1 MMNISIA
8 RCFSIFFIS
17 LVLMFMGSGSAISED
32 SKMKTQLILLGTG
45 TPNADPDRSGP
56 SLAIV
61 VGDNS
66 YIVDFGPGV
75 VRRAASLSKNR
86 GGSFEALNPENLKI
100 AFLTHLH
107 SDHTAGY
114 ADLILTPWVLGRS
127 EPLRVFG
134 PKGLKR
140 MTENIIEAYSEDVSY
155 RIQGLEPANENGWKV
170 RTEEIEEGLIYSDD
184 RIQVT
189 AFKINHGTWKEAFGY
204 SFVTADKTIVVSGD
218 TAPSE
223 KLIEMTRGADI
234 LVHEVY
240 SQAGFDQRT
249 EVWKKYHASHHTS
262 TFELGEIAKKS
273 KPGLL
278 VLHHILFWGSTE
290 DELLDEISQVYDGLV
305 SVGSDMMIYE

>member
-1 MMNISIA
+1 MTVRIIHPLY
-8 RCFSIFFIS
+8 IIFIS
-17 LVLMFMGSGSAISED
+17 LVLMFVGSDYVKSQSEI
-32 SKMKTQLILLGTG
+32 TQTKLILLGTG

-66 YIVDFGPGV
+66 YIVDFGPGM
-75 VRRAASLSKNR
+75 VRRASTLSKQW
-86 GGSFEALNPENLKI
+86 GGKIEALNANNLKL

-114 ADLILTPWVLGRS
+114 ADLILTPWVLGRNI
-127 EPLRVFG
+127 PLEVYG
-134 PKGLKR
+134 PKGLTQ
-140 MTENIIEAYSEDVSY
+140 MTEDLLEAYRSDISY
-155 RIQGLEPANENGWKV
+155 RLDGLEPANALGWQVKTHEI
-170 RTEEIEEGLIYSDD
+170 TEGVVFQDNLIE
-184 RIQVT
+184 VT
-189 AFKINHGTWKEAFGY
+189 AFKINHGSWDNAFGY
-204 SFVTADKTIVVSGD
+204 RFVTPDKTIVISGD
-218 TAPSE
+218 TRPSQN
-223 KLIEMTRGADI
+223 LIRYSEGADI

-240 SQAGFDQRT
+240 SQAGFDKKT

>member
-1 MMNISIA
+1 MFIA
-8 RCFSIFFIS
+8 SDS
-17 LVLMFMGSGSAISED
+17 VKSQSGETQ
-32 SKMKTQLILLGTG
+32 TQLILLGTG
-45 TPNADPDRSGP
+45 TPNADPERSGP

-61 VGDNS
+61 VGSNS

-75 VRRAASLSKNR
+75 VRRASALSKQW
-86 GGSFEALNPENLKI
+86 GGKIEALNANNLKL

-114 ADLILTPWVLGRS
+114 ADLILTPWVLGRNI
-127 EPLRVFG
+127 PLEVYG
-134 PKGLKR
+134 PKGLTQ
-140 MTENIIEAYSEDVSY
+140 MTEDLLEAYRSDISY
-155 RIQGLEPANENGWKV
+155 RLDGLEPANALGWQVKTHEI
-170 RTEEIEEGLIYSDD
+170 TEGVVFQDDLIE
-184 RIQVT
+184 VT
-189 AFKINHGTWKEAFGY
+189 AFKINHGSWDNAFGY
-204 SFVTADKTIVVSGD
+204 RFVTPDKTIVISGD
-218 TAPSE
+218 TRPSQN
-223 KLIEMTRGADI
+223 LIRYSEGADI

-240 SQAGFDQRT
+240 SQAGFDKKT